1 VLVLYLKKS
10 ALSLLANSSIQIKQQ
25 GINMTS
31 IRKASVAALALTSTV
46 VAMNTQAKTDLTVYT
61 ALEAD
66 QLKAYANA
74 FEKSNADVKIN
85 WVRDSTGIITARLL
99 AEKANPQADVVLGLA
114 ATSLLVLKDQSML
127 QSYKPEGVDKLS
139 AKFVDAD
146 ATPSWI
152 GMDAWVAS
160 ICFNTVEAEKHSLPM
175 PKSWQDLTKPVYKGH
190 VIMPNPNS
198 SGTGFLDV
206 SSWLQSFGED
216 KGWQFMDKLH
226 NNISRYTHS
235 GSKPCKLAA
244 SGETA
249 IGVSFAYRG
258 AKLMAKGAPIEV
270 VFPSEGLG
278 WDMEA
283 AAIVKGTKKLAA
295 AQTLMNWMTTRAA
308 NELYSESYAVVAMP
322 GVAKP
327 IKNYPADIENR
338 MIDNNFQWS
347 AVNRSR
353 ILKEWQKR
361 YDSKS
366 EPKK

>member
-1 VLVLYLKKS
+1 
-10 ALSLLANSSIQIKQQ
+10 
-25 GINMTS
+25 MTL
-31 IRKASVAALALTSTV
+31 IRKASVAVIALTSS
-46 VAMNTQAKTDLTVYT
+46 VAALEIHAKTDLTVYT

-66 QLKAYANA
+66 QLKTYANA
-74 FEKSNADVKIN
+74 FEKSNSGVKIN

-99 AEKANPQADVVLGLA
+99 AEKANPQADLVLGLA
-114 ATSLLVLKDQSML
+114 ATSLLVLKDQQML
-127 QSYKPEGVDKLS
+127 QSYKPEGVEKLS
-139 AKFVDAD
+139 RKFVDAD
-146 ATPSWI
+146 EIPSWI

-160 ICFNTVEAEKHSLPM
+160 ICFNTFEAKKNNLPM
-175 PKSWQDLTKPVYKGH
+175 PASWQDLTKPIYKGH

-216 KGWQFMDKLH
+216 KGWAFMDELH
-226 NNISRYTHS
+226 RNISRYTHS

-244 SGETA
+244 AGETTV
-249 IGVSFAYRG
+249 GVSFAYRG
-258 AKLMAKGAPIEV
+258 AKLMAKGAPIKV
-270 VFPSEGLG
+270 IFPTEGLG

-295 AQTLMNWMTTRAA
+295 AQTLMNWVTTRAA
-308 NELYSESYAVVAMP
+308 NELYSTSYAVVAMP

-327 IKNYPADIENR
+327 IKNYPVNIENR

-361 YDSKS
+361 YNSKS

>member
-1 VLVLYLKKS
+1 MKVIVKAGMS
-10 ALSLLANSSIQIKQQ
+10 ALLV
-25 GINMTS
+25 
-31 IRKASVAALALTSTV
+31 ASAAAS
-46 VAMNTQAKTDLTVYT
+46 AQAQTELTVYT

-66 QLKAYANA
+66 QLPAYAKA
-74 FEKSNADVKIN
+74 FEQKNPDVKIR

-114 ATSLLVLKDQSML
+114 ATSLLVLKEQKML
-127 QSYKPEGVDKLS
+127 QGYKPVGADKLS
-139 AKFVDAD
+139 SKFIDNDAK
-146 ATPSWI
+146 PSWV

-160 ICFNTVEAEKHSLPM
+160 ICFNTIEAKKLNLPK
-175 PKSWQDLTKPVYKGH
+175 PTSWQDLTKSVYQGH
-190 VIMPNPNS
+190 VIMPNPSS

-206 SSWLQSFGED
+206 SSWLQHFGEQE
-216 KGWQFMDKLH
+216 GWAYMDKLH

-258 AKLMAKGAPIEV
+258 AKLMSKGAPINV
-270 VFPSEGLG
+270 IFPKEGLG

-283 AAIVKGTKKLAA
+283 ASIVKGTEKLAA
-295 AQTLMNWMTTRAA
+295 AKSLLDWVATRSA
-308 NELYSESYAVVAMP
+308 NELYNQSYAVVAMP

-327 IKNYPADIENR
+327 IENYPADIESR
-338 MIDNNFQWS
+338 MIDNDFQWS
-347 AVNRSR
+347 AMNRSR
-353 ILKEWQKR
+353 ILKEWQQR
-361 YDSKS
+361 YDVKS